1 MLDSTLK
8 SNDLEQM
15 KSAEFGREKTPDFN
29 EDRKNESGGSSG
41 EMKKNIDSM
50 LDAQFAK
57 EMEDNEPD
65 VEVGE
70 DAINPVP

>member
-1 MLDSTLK
+1 
-8 SNDLEQM
+8 M

-29 EDRKNESGGSSG
+29 DERKSGGSSQ

-57 EMEDNEPD
+57 EMEDNEPEM
-65 VEVGE
+65 EVGE